1 MAEEIQEKAE
11 EIQEIQE
18 TSVAGE
24 EIPSESK
31 EENQEIV
38 EIAPTPKK
46 RGRPKGAVS
55 KKPVIMQAPQS
66 IPQIKEQVHRQPSR
80 LADEGGGPSGVDY
93 DLLART
99 LSAVMDNRHAQRREQ
114 RSQLYNSFF

>member
-1 MAEEIQEKAE
+1 MSEEIQEKVE

-18 TSVAGE
+18 TPVAEE
-24 EIPSESK
+24 EIPPETK
-31 EENQEIV
+31 EEIQEII
-38 EIAPTPKK
+38 EIPPTAKK

-66 IPQIKEQVHRQPSR
+66 IPQTKEQVHRQPSR
-80 LADEGGGPSGVDY
+80 LADEGGGPAEVDY

-114 RSQLYNSFF
+114 RTQLYNTFF